1 MFKRS
6 KKQKQDVEVRISQI
20 KEDIKAWEY
29 QLNEVEVERMR
40 LEYKISNA
48 YLELRKLSENMTT
61 LTTDKRK

>member
-29 QLNEVEVERMR
+29 LLNEVEVERMR

-48 YLELRKLSENMTT
+48 YLELRKLSENTKT
-61 LTTDKRK
+61 K

>member
-29 QLNEVEVERMR
+29 QLSEIEVERMR

-48 YLELRKLSENMTT
+48 YLELRKLSENTKT
-61 LTTDKRK
+61 K